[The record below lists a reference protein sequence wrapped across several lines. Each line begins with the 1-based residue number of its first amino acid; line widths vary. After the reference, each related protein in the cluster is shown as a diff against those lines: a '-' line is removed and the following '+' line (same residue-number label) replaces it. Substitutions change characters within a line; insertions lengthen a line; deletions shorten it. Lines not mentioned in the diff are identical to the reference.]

1 MNLYLSR
8 AILSRNPVTTALKA
22 LIDPP
27 GARGAGLH
35 DPDRGRIMDA
45 HHRLIWSLFAGDRGA
60 ERDFLWRSEGQGR
73 FLILSPRPPAA
84 DGAGLFDPPEVK
96 PFAPDLRVG
105 DRLAF
110 VLRVNA
116 TRTRRTGGREQGRGQ
131 RVDVVMDAL
140 HGLPSGKGSDAR
152 RLARMDAAASAG
164 RDWLARQ
171 GARAGFDLLDF
182 AAADYSVVP
191 LPDHRGARRGQPQF
205 GIIEM
210 AGRLR
215 IARPEDFVAQMAQG
229 FGQAKAFG
237 CGLMLIRRA
246 S

>member
-131 RVDVVMDAL
+131 RRA
-140 HGLPSGKGSDAR
+140 
-152 RLARMDAAASAG
+152 RLAGAAGRPRGLRPAGFRGSGLFGRAAARPPGCATRTAAIRHH
-164 RDWLARQ
+164 RDGGQTAHRPAR
-171 GARAGFDLLDF
+171 GF
-182 AAADYSVVP
+182 
-191 LPDHRGARRGQPQF
+191 RGADGAGLWPGQGLRLRADADPPRVMNRGQ
-205 GIIEM
+205 G
-210 AGRLR
+210 
-215 IARPEDFVAQMAQG
+215 
-229 FGQAKAFG
+229 
-237 CGLMLIRRA
+237 
-246 S
+246 